1 MEDPLKAWL
10 LDEPRTPL
18 RLAEVPMP
26 EPGPGQILV
35 KVRGAG
41 ICHSDVAYCEGAF
54 PFQVPLP
61 VVLGH
66 EVSGEVVALGA
77 GVTGFTVGARVASAP
92 SATDAPGI
100 SRDGGYAE
108 YTLLTASKTVMFPDT
123 VPWAQAGAATD
134 AGLTSFA
141 GVVEHGGATSGD
153 RIAIVGLG
161 GLGMTGARIAVLAGA
176 TVYGVEPREDVW
188 PIAARQG
195 VTEIVADVAE
205 YAGQDFDAVID
216 FAGFDSTIS
225 GSIRAVKPGGTV
237 VIVGLGGNA
246 VTLSPMELVSRNV
259 ALRGS
264 TPSGNPEHLRSLL
277 DWIASGDL
285 EIEVAEI
292 GFDDIPD
299 GIARLARGEVK
310 GRLVA
315 VS

>member
-1 MEDPLKAWL
+1 MKAWL

-18 RLAEVPMP
+18 RLADVPTP

-35 KVRGAG
+35 KVHGAG
-41 ICHSDVAYCEGAF
+41 LCHSDVAYVEGAF

-66 EVSGEVVALGA
+66 EVSGEVVALGE
-77 GVTGFTVGARVASAP
+77 GVTGFTVGSRVASAP

-108 YTLLTASKTVMFPDT
+108 YTLLTASKTVTFPDT
-123 VPWAQAGAATD
+123 VTWDQAGAATD
-134 AGLTSFA
+134 AGLTSYA
-141 GVVEHGGATSGD
+141 GVVEHGGAKPGD
-153 RIAIVGLG
+153 RIAVVGLG
-161 GLGMTGARIAVLAGA
+161 GLGITGARIAVLAGA

-188 PIAARQG
+188 PLATKQG
-195 VTEIVADVAE
+195 VTQVVADVAE

-216 FAGFDSTIS
+216 FAGFDSTIT

-237 VIVGLGGNA
+237 VVVGLGGNA
-246 VTLSPMELVSRNV
+246 VTLSPMELVSRNIV
-259 ALRGS
+259 LRGS
-264 TPSGNPEHLRSLL
+264 TPSGNPEHLRALL
-277 DWIASGDL
+277 DWIAAGDMH
-285 EIEVAEI
+285 IEVTEI
-292 GFDDIPD
+292 GFDEIPE
-299 GIARLARGEVK
+299 GLARLARGEVK

>member
-1 MEDPLKAWL
+1 MKAWL

-18 RLAEVPMP
+18 RLADVPIP

-41 ICHSDVAYCEGAF
+41 ICHSDVAYVEGHF
-54 PFQVPLP
+54 PFQVPFP

-66 EVSGEVVALGA
+66 EVSGEVVALGE
-77 GVTGFTVGARVASAP
+77 GVTGFSEGERVASAP

-108 YTLLTASKTVMFPDT
+108 YTLLTAAKTVTFPDT
-123 VPWAQAGAATD
+123 VSWAQAGAATD
-134 AGLTSFA
+134 AGLTSYA
-141 GVVEHGGATSGD
+141 GVVEHGGASTGD

-161 GLGMTGARIAVLAGA
+161 GLGMTGARIGVLAGA

-188 PIAARQG
+188 PIAAKHGVRQ
-195 VTEIVADVAE
+195 VVADVAE

-216 FAGFDSTIS
+216 FAGFDSTVT

-237 VIVGLGGNA
+237 VIVGLGGSS
-246 VTLSPMELVSRNV
+246 VTLSPMDLVSRNV
-259 ALRGS
+259 GLRGS
-264 TPSGNPEHLRSLL
+264 TPSGNPDHLTAMLG
-277 DWIASGDL
+277 WIAAGDL
-285 EIEVAEI
+285 HIETTEI
-292 GFDDIPD
+292 GFEDIPE

-315 VS
+315 IF